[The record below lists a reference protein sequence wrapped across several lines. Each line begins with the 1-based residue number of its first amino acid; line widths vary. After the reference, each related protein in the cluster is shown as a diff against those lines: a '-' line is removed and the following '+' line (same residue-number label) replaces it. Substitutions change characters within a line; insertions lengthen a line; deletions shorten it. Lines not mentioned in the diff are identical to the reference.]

1 MRRKTIRSKNLY
13 LPMLHQ
19 AQSPML
25 PLSFRILE
33 PKSAQAHPGDVPICL
48 LFPDFF
54 FLSKKVQGP
63 FSNVQRTSSTGICW
77 FKLYRICDEK
87 DTGAT
92 GAMGAT
98 GATATEPRVVTEFLP
113 KVHLMQL
120 CEHSLW
126 VRHIPL
132 NLDYDKVIIWSF
144 SGWRKAA
151 IILSLCPKLYQAPWS
166 FSAGAQHPL
175 FM

>member
-1 MRRKTIRSKNLY
+1 
-13 LPMLHQ
+13 MLHQ

-33 PKSAQAHPGDVPICL
+33 PKSAKLILGMFQSVFSFLI
-48 LFPDFF
+48 FF
-54 FLSKKVQGP
+54 WSKKVQGP

-77 FKLYRICDEK
+77 FKLYRIRDEK
-87 DTGAT
+87 DMGAT
-92 GAMGAT
+92 GAT
-98 GATATEPRVVTEFLP
+98 GATATEPRVITEFLP

-166 FSAGAQHPL
+166 FSEGAQHPL